1 VNHETIYIFR
11 KLISGRSSLRKSSQR
26 FCDDTFSGPMNP
38 GSSAVEQGTPEFPA
52 DESAQRRNPS
62 SSYEV
67 VAVDYCYKGS
77 TVDPTTGE
85 TVDLYVLCT
94 EDPIEGNLDLA

>member
-1 VNHETIYIFR
+1 MRPYTYFV
-11 KLISGRSSLRKSSQR
+11 SLSLAGVLLGNPAKG
-26 FCDDTFSGPMNP
+26 FADDTFSGPMNP

-94 EDPIEGNLDLA
+94 EDPIEGNFDLA